1 MPRPSNTEIRR
12 AQIVQALLKVMAA
25 KGYEKASVQTIAEA
39 AGLTPGL
46 IHYHFNT
53 KQDILVA
60 LTGSINDLV
69 RTRYETFSAGAETA
83 KDRLHAFIDAR
94 LAGGEGADP
103 AAVAA
108 WVVIGAEAVRQPQV
122 KRVYQQSIDTQL
134 KLLIRLIKAAQKE
147 SGAAG
152 SDKQVRQFAAMIL
165 AAIEGAFQLSAA
177 ASDVMPRGYAAKTV
191 KKTVEDFLS

>member
-1 MPRPSNTEIRR
+1 MPRPSNTETRR

-25 KGYEKASVQTIAEA
+25 KGYEKASIQAIAEV

-46 IHYHFNT
+46 IHYHFKT
-53 KQDILVA
+53 KQEILVA
-60 LTGSINDLV
+60 LIGSINDLV
-69 RTRYETFSAGAETA
+69 RTRYEAFLEDAKTA
-83 KDRLHAFIDAR
+83 KARLFAFIDAR
-94 LAGGEGADP
+94 LAGGKGAAP

-122 KRVYQQSIDTQL
+122 KREYQQSIDAQL
-134 KLLIRLIKAAQKE
+134 KLLVRLIKAAQKE
-147 SGAAG
+147 SGTAG
-152 SDKQVRQFAAMIL
+152 SGKQVKQFAAMIL

-191 KKTVEDFLS
+191 KKTIENFLS